1 MKLSGLSTQ
10 SIGRDILWL
19 EEVDSTNHYAK
30 ENAGE
35 LRHHTL
41 VMTGRQTTGR
51 GRMGRSWSFDDGKS
65 LAMSLLLKDFPLE
78 QLTRLPLLF
87 AVGVRQG
94 LSRLCGLEFGIKWSN
109 DILWEGKKVCGIL
122 CESRSAPGSSIA
134 VGGIGAN
141 IAQTRK
147 ELDNHDLLY
156 ASSLF
161 LATNK
166 LFSMEEVA
174 AAICNELEKAFRAL
188 EDQGFDAVL
197 SQYRSHCVTL
207 GKRVQITLDGREQ
220 EGMALDIAPDGSL
233 LCNIDGKIRSI
244 NAGEA
249 SVRGMMGYA
258 D

>member
-1 MKLSGLSTQ
+1 MKLSGLTTQ

-19 EEVDSTNHYAK
+19 KEVDSTNRYAK
-30 ENAGE
+30 DHAHE

-41 VMTGRQTTGR
+41 VITGKQTGGR
-51 GRMGRSWSFDDGKS
+51 GRLGRSWSFDAGKS
-65 LAMSLLLKDFPLE
+65 LAMSLLFKDLPPE
-78 QLTRLPLLF
+78 HLTRLPLLF
-87 AVGVRQG
+87 ALGVQQG
-94 LSRLCGLEFGIKWSN
+94 LSNLCGLEFGIKWSN
-109 DILWEGKKVCGIL
+109 DILWQGQKICGIL
-122 CESRSAPGSSIA
+122 CESRTSLESSIA
-134 VGGIGAN
+134 VGGVGVN

-174 AAICNELEKAFRAL
+174 AAICNQLESAFLILEKK
-188 EDQGFDAVL
+188 GFDAIL
-197 SQYRSHCVTL
+197 SRYRRHCVTL
-207 GKRVQITLDGREQ
+207 GKRVKITLDGREQ
-220 EGMALDIAPDGSL
+220 EGVALDIAPDGSL
-233 LCNIDGKIRSI
+233 LCNVDGKVKSI
-244 NAGEA
+244 SAGEA